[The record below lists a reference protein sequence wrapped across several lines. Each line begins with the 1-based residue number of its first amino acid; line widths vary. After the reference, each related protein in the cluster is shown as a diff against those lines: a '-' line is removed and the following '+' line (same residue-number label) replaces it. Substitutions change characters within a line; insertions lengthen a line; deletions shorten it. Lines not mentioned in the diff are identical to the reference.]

1 MRKIYYNRTWAKDRG
16 KVKASQVSRT
26 KPGPEKGHRWCR
38 LREIPRRGRGPSRH
52 GLGLSNV
59 RSPPHNQAHFPS
71 GKDGVFFILWV
82 LPGDQFPCPWKA
94 GRSRKDV
101 PGRLQKGSKESPEA
115 MQEIRPPGKIWKIFG
130 KIFMEERSRE
140 VWRDCQPISFLDFVL
155 CLQFRKV
162 INTCICR
169 VCW

>member
-71 GKDGVFFILWV
+71 GKDGVFFHSLSSPRWPIPMSLKGREIKKRCSRKAAKRKQRK
-82 LPGDQFPCPWKA
+82 PRSDAGDQASWE
-94 GRSRKDV
+94 D
-101 PGRLQKGSKESPEA
+101 LED
-115 MQEIRPPGKIWKIFG
+115 IWKNIHG
-130 KIFMEERSRE
+130 REKQGSVERLSAHLIS
-140 VWRDCQPISFLDFVL
+140 WFCPLPPI
-155 CLQFRKV
+155 
-162 INTCICR
+162 
-169 VCW
+169 